1 MADINLNNLD
11 GIPFG
16 NSTGR
21 PSSPALGQPYFN
33 GEVGRLELYTSGGWQ
48 NITQETPSVV
58 SITGVARQS
67 TTSTITIN
75 GTNYASGANAFVVGT
90 DGVEVPANS
99 VTLVSAVQ
107 MTAVLPALS
116 VAYEPYDVK
125 VINPSNLYGILYEA
139 LNVDATP
146 VWTTGSGSLGTY
158 IEQSAMS
165 IQVSATDVSE
175 ASSSPL
181 IYSISSGALP
191 TGLSISSSTGVISGT
206 PANISSTTTYNFTV
220 NAYDG
225 QDNVTRNFSITITDR
240 APIWVTAATLPTFT
254 RSVEYS
260 TTLAATTDD
269 VAEIVYSLFSGALPT
284 GLSLNTSSGVISGTP
299 SSSTNATFTI
309 RATEPGSGIFADR
322 QFTMGN
328 TVPSWTTSSPL
339 PIFTRNAAYSTTVV
353 ATDDSGVAP
362 TYSLFSGSLPTG
374 LSLNSTS
381 GVISGTASSSSP
393 ASFTLRATDLN
404 GGYADRAF
412 TMANVGPTWSTS
424 GTISTIANGSAYSYQ
439 LVATDDSGVA
449 PSYSIA
455 SGTLPTGISV
465 SSSGLISGTTT
476 AITGSMGALSITF
489 RATDANSIFTDQT
502 LSIPTQIYEFS
513 SFTFTNAGV
522 VGSSGPSLAQ
532 IRSAYS
538 GTAWTQNSAYL
549 NMTTN
554 GYQEWTVPATGSY
567 TIEARG
573 AAGGDGSPS
582 VFSST
587 GQDRGFNTN
596 FAGGYGAGM
605 KGTFSLT
612 VGDVYVI
619 VVGQRG
625 RTGTGNVNT
634 AGGGGGGSFVWKKSD
649 LALAVAAGG
658 GGGSQCNSNYWAS
671 AGSYIHATTSTT
683 GQTSGAGRPGGS
695 NGGAGTSE
703 NNGVT
708 GYNGSGGAGWLGE
721 PAYSAGTPA
730 RSRTNGFLGGVPN
743 NNGTF
748 GGFGGGG
755 APGDDGR
762 IDYSHGS
769 PGGGGYSGGG
779 GASYPD
785 AGGGGGSYNAGS
797 NQVNTPR
804 VVANAHGSV
813 IITKI

>member
-1 MADINLNNLD
+1 MADISLNNLD

-16 NSTGR
+16 NNSGR
-21 PSSPALGQPYFN
+21 PANPTLGQPYFN
-33 GEVGRLELYTSGGWQ
+33 GEASRLELYTSNGWQ

-58 SITGVARQS
+58 NVVGYGKES
-67 TTSTITIN
+67 TTSTITVN
-75 GTNYASGANAFVVGT
+75 GTNFAVGANVFVVGT
-90 DGVEVPANS
+90 NGIEIAANS
-99 VTLVSAVQ
+99 ASLVSVVE
-107 MTAVLPALS
+107 MTAILPALS
-116 VAYEPYDVK
+116 PAYEPYDVK
-125 VINPSNLYGILYEA
+125 VVNPSNLYGILYEA

-146 VWTTGSGSLGTY
+146 AWTTGSGSLGTY

-165 IQVSATDVSE
+165 IQVSATDASDP
-175 ASSSPL
+175 SSSAL
-181 IYSISSGALP
+181 IYSISSGSLP
-191 TGLSISSSTGVISGT
+191 PGLSISSSTGVISGT
-206 PANISSTTTYNFTV
+206 PENVSLATTYNFTA

-225 QDNVTRNFSITITDR
+225 QNNSTRNFSITITDR
-240 APIWVTAATLPTFT
+240 APTWVTAASLPTFT
-254 RSVEYS
+254 RNVAYS
-260 TTLAATTDD
+260 TTLSATNDDAA
-269 VAEIVYSLFSGALPT
+269 A
-284 GLSLNTSSGVISGTP
+284 IS
-299 SSSTNATFTI
+299 
-309 RATEPGSGIFADR
+309 
-322 QFTMGN
+322 
-328 TVPSWTTSSPL
+328 
-339 PIFTRNAAYSTTVV
+339 
-353 ATDDSGVAP
+353 
-362 TYSLFSGSLPTG
+362 YSLFSGSLPTG
-374 LSLNSTS
+374 LTLNSST
-381 GVISGTASSSSP
+381 GVISGTPTSSLEVL
-393 ASFTLRATDLN
+393 FTIRATDSTSN
-404 GGYADRAF
+404 TFSDRQF
-412 TMANVGPTWSTS
+412 TITNTGPVWTTS
-424 GTISTIANGSAYSYQ
+424 GTLSSMGNGSAYSYQ

-449 PSYSIA
+449 PTYTLV
-455 SGTLPTGISV
+455 SGTLPTGITL
-465 SSSGLISGTTT
+465 SSSGLISGTTS
-476 AITGSMGALSITF
+476 AITASTGNISLTF
-489 RATDANSIFTDQT
+489 RATDANSTFTNQS

-554 GYQEWTVPATGSY
+554 GYQEWTVPASGSY

-573 AAGGDGSPS
+573 AAGGDGSPQP
-582 VFSST
+582 FGST

-605 KGTFSLT
+605 KGTFNLT
-612 VGDVYVI
+612 VGDIYVL

-634 AGGGGGGSFVWKKSD
+634 AGGGGGGTFVWKKSD
-649 LALAVAAGG
+649 LSLAVAAGG
-658 GGGSQCNSNYWAS
+658 GGGSQCNSNYWAQ

-683 GQTSGAGRPGGS
+683 GQTSGAGRAGGS

-743 NNGTF
+743 TNGTF

-762 IDYSHGS
+762 VDYSHGS

-779 GASYPD
+779 GSSYPD

-797 NQVNTPR
+797 NQVNTAR
-804 VVANAHGSV
+804 VVANGHGSV
-813 IITKI
+813 IITKL